1 MNHAPSFLLAPETIR
16 FCPLC
21 GAALQRRPVPPE
33 HKIEAVCSGC
43 GFIYYLNSKVVAGA
57 IVAEDGK
64 LLLVRRNSNPS
75 KGKWTF
81 PGGFVDWGEAVTSAA
96 VREALEETGL
106 AVELD
111 GLVGVYSYSGA
122 PVVIVVYRARVTGG
136 TLTENHE
143 IAEATWLCPEE
154 IPWEELAFPSTQQA
168 LRDWLSTR
176 R

>member
-21 GAALQRRPVPPE
+21 GAALQRRPVTPE

-64 LLLVRRNSNPS
+64 LLLVRRNNNPS

-81 PGGFVDWGEAVTSAA
+81 PGGFVD
-96 VREALEETGL
+96 
-106 AVELD
+106 
-111 GLVGVYSYSGA
+111 
-122 PVVIVVYRARVTGG
+122 
-136 TLTENHE
+136 
-143 IAEATWLCPEE
+143 
-154 IPWEELAFPSTQQA
+154 
-168 LRDWLSTR
+168 
-176 R
+176 